1 MSKDND
7 KEAPSIVELYNTQYE
22 KVIEL
27 TNNGKQK
34 ELNKA
39 VDTLFKLFSL
49 AVLIEQQEQQYEV
62 LELEQEEL
70 DEWFDELEVDIL
82 NDINLEEKANI
93 DQINTDA
100 ILDKS
105 IEYYT
110 NARNKLKEQIS
121 KDVFHIRNMTDEELK
136 EYINSLFWFMVV
148 KIDWLIVLMK

>member
-1 MSKDND
+1 MNKDND

-49 AVLIEQQEQQYEV
+49 AVLIEQQEQHYEV
-62 LELEQEEL
+62 LALEQEEL
-70 DEWFDELEVDIL
+70 DELFDELEVDIL
-82 NDINLEEKANI
+82 NDIGLEEKASI
-93 DQINTDA
+93 DQINTDV

-110 NARNKLKEQIS
+110 NARNKLKEQIT

-136 EYINSLFWFMVV
+136 EYINSLF
-148 KIDWLIVLMK
+148 

>member
-1 MSKDND
+1 MSENS
-7 KEAPSIVELYNTQYE
+7 KESPSIVELYNTQYE
-22 KVIEL
+22 KVVEL

-49 AVLIEQQEQQYEV
+49 AVLIEQQEQHYEV
-62 LELEQEEL
+62 LALEQEEL
-70 DEWFDELEVDIL
+70 DELFDELEVDIL
-82 NDINLEEKANI
+82 NDIGLEEKASI
-93 DQINTDA
+93 DQINTDV

-110 NARNKLKEQIS
+110 NARNKLKEQIT

-136 EYINSLFWFMVV
+136 EYINSLF
-148 KIDWLIVLMK
+148 

>member
-1 MSKDND
+1 MNKDND
-7 KEAPSIVELYNTQYE
+7 KETPSIVELYNTQYE

-70 DEWFDELEVDIL
+70 DELFDELEVDIL
-82 NDINLEEKANI
+82 NDIGLEEKASI
-93 DQINTDA
+93 DQINTDV

-110 NARNKLKEQIS
+110 NARNKLKEQIT
-121 KDVFHIRNMTDEELK
+121 KDVFHIRDMNDEELK
-136 EYINSLFWFMVV
+136 EYINSLF
-148 KIDWLIVLMK
+148 

>member
-1 MSKDND
+1 MSENS
-7 KEAPSIVELYNTQYE
+7 KESPSIVELYNTQYE
-22 KVIEL
+22 KVVEL

-49 AVLIEQQEQQYEV
+49 AVLIEQQEQHYEV
-62 LELEQEEL
+62 LALEQEEL
-70 DEWFDELEVDIL
+70 DELFDELEVDIL
-82 NDINLEEKANI
+82 NDIGLEEKASI
-93 DQINTDA
+93 DQINTDV

-136 EYINSLFWFMVV
+136 EYINSLF
-148 KIDWLIVLMK
+148 

>member
-1 MSKDND
+1 MNKDND
-7 KEAPSIVELYNTQYE
+7 KETPSIVELYNTQYE
-22 KVIEL
+22 KVVEL

-49 AVLIEQQEQQYEV
+49 AVLIEQQEQYYEV
-62 LELEQEEL
+62 LALEQEEL
-70 DEWFDELEVDIL
+70 DELFDELEVDIL
-82 NDINLEEKANI
+82 NDIGLEEKASI
-93 DQINTDA
+93 DQINTDV

-110 NARNKLKEQIS
+110 NARNKLKEQIT

-136 EYINSLFWFMVV
+136 EYINSLF
-148 KIDWLIVLMK
+148 

>member
-70 DEWFDELEVDIL
+70 DELFDELEVDIL

-136 EYINSLFWFMVV
+136 EYINSLF
-148 KIDWLIVLMK
+148 

>member
-1 MSKDND
+1 MSENS
-7 KEAPSIVELYNTQYE
+7 KESPSIVELYNTQYE
-22 KVIEL
+22 KVVEL

-62 LELEQEEL
+62 LALEQEEL
-70 DEWFDELEVDIL
+70 DELFDELEVDIL

-110 NARNKLKEQIS
+110 NARNKLKEQIT
-121 KDVFHIRNMTDEELK
+121 KDVFHIRNITDEELK
-136 EYINSLFWFMVV
+136 EYINSL
-148 KIDWLIVLMK
+148 L

>member
-1 MSKDND
+1 MNKDND

-70 DEWFDELEVDIL
+70 DELFDELEVDIL

-121 KDVFHIRNMTDEELK
+121 KDVFHIRNTTDEELK
-136 EYINSLFWFMVV
+136 EYINSL
-148 KIDWLIVLMK
+148 L

>member
-1 MSKDND
+1 MSENS
-7 KEAPSIVELYNTQYE
+7 KESPSIVELYNTQYE
-22 KVIEL
+22 KVVEL

-62 LELEQEEL
+62 LALEQEEL
-70 DEWFDELEVDIL
+70 DELFDELEVDIL

-110 NARNKLKEQIS
+110 NARNKLKEQIT

-136 EYINSLFWFMVV
+136 EYINSL
-148 KIDWLIVLMK
+148 L

>member
-1 MSKDND
+1 MNKDND
-7 KEAPSIVELYNTQYE
+7 KETPSIVELYNTQYE
-22 KVIEL
+22 KVVEL

-49 AVLIEQQEQQYEV
+49 AVLIEQQEQHYEV
-62 LELEQEEL
+62 LEIEQEEL
-70 DEWFDELEVDIL
+70 DELFDELEVDIL
-82 NDINLEEKANI
+82 NDIGLEEKASI
-93 DQINTDA
+93 DQINTDV

-110 NARNKLKEQIS
+110 NARNKLKEQIT

-136 EYINSLFWFMVV
+136 EYINSLF
-148 KIDWLIVLMK
+148 

>member
-1 MSKDND
+1 MNKDND
-7 KEAPSIVELYNTQYE
+7 KETPSIVELYNTQYE

-49 AVLIEQQEQQYEV
+49 AVLIEQQEQHYEV
-62 LELEQEEL
+62 LALEQEEL
-70 DEWFDELEVDIL
+70 DELFDELEVDIL
-82 NDINLEEKANI
+82 NDIGLEEKASI
-93 DQINTDA
+93 DQINTDV

-110 NARNKLKEQIS
+110 NARNKLKEQIT
-121 KDVFHIRNMTDEELK
+121 KDVFNIRNMTDEELK
-136 EYINSLFWFMVV
+136 EYINSLF
-148 KIDWLIVLMK
+148 

>member
-1 MSKDND
+1 MNKDND

-70 DEWFDELEVDIL
+70 DELFDELEVDIL

-136 EYINSLFWFMVV
+136 EYINSLF
-148 KIDWLIVLMK
+148 

>member
-1 MSKDND
+1 MNKDND

-70 DEWFDELEVDIL
+70 DELFDELEVDIL

-93 DQINTDA
+93 DQINTNA

-136 EYINSLFWFMVV
+136 EYINSL
-148 KIDWLIVLMK
+148 L

>member
-1 MSKDND
+1 MNKDND

-70 DEWFDELEVDIL
+70 DELFDELEVDIL

-136 EYINSLFWFMVV
+136 EYINSL
-148 KIDWLIVLMK
+148 L

>member
-1 MSKDND
+1 MNNIKNEID
-7 KEAPSIVELYNTQYE
+7 EL
-22 KVIEL
+22 
-27 TNNGKQK
+27 
-34 ELNKA
+34 
-39 VDTLFKLFSL
+39 
-49 AVLIEQQEQQYEV
+49 
-62 LELEQEEL
+62 
-70 DEWFDELEVDIL
+70 FDELEVDIL

-136 EYINSLFWFMVV
+136 EYINSL
-148 KIDWLIVLMK
+148 L